1 MAIIHMLGVLHTT
14 GILLLFFPSQ
24 DTHTSIN
31 LHLNFMD
38 FFFFLEAWRFLLN
51 FLFQSHDQSQSIK
64 LKTKQKTQP
73 EAEHP

>member
-1 MAIIHMLGVLHTT
+1 
-14 GILLLFFPSQ
+14 
-24 DTHTSIN
+24 
-31 LHLNFMD
+31 MD